1 MAALAPMDTGTP
13 PVSVTDA
20 SPAAP
25 VDKVR
30 EWFELLL
37 LLNNCAA
44 FYVRRRSNDS
54 FLGIAHI
61 THNCA
66 LKSIS
71 HLMLHFFFVPL

>member
-1 MAALAPMDTGTP
+1 MAALAPMDTGAP
-13 PVSVTDA
+13 PISVTDA

-54 FLGIAHI
+54 FLVIVNIIHK
-61 THNCA
+61 CA
-66 LKSIS
+66 LKSLS
-71 HLMLHFFFVPL
+71 HFIPFFSVAL

>member
-1 MAALAPMDTGTP
+1 MAALAPMDTGAP

-37 LLNNCAA
+37 IL
-44 FYVRRRSNDS
+44 F
-54 FLGIAHI
+54 
-61 THNCA
+61 
-66 LKSIS
+66 
-71 HLMLHFFFVPL
+71 